1 MDNPL
6 TIHNIK
12 SSYYDLDKLNIDD
25 ESNEEYEYTCVHINI
40 QSLPAKFKKIK
51 YLISEFQE
59 QNIDIDFI
67 LLCETFLTD
76 NIAQQFN
83 IPGYNL
89 LSRNRNQNFD
99 YLKVN
104 SLKNTQYLLCT
115 FLNNGL
121 VPTITLPTRI
131 ATTGNTIKTVRT
143 LIDNLYIFSKHNPI
157 LKSGILYA
165 DFSDHLPILM
175 FVGKKKRKKKNK
187 PLVIKKRFFSPEILQ
202 NISNE
207 LQGTNWECIIN
218 LDTNK
223 AYEHFTTIIKNCIE
237 KYSPEKTI
245 EIPAKRIIRDPWMT
259 SGLIRSSKVM
269 DQLYKKRLGK
279 DKSHRSYIK
288 YTKYR
293 NMFNRI
299 KRTQKQNY
307 FNEQFS
313 KFRHNALR

>member
-1 MDNPL
+1 MTDQNVDMFAPDVSPILSNYLGQYLREDNLMDNPL

-40 QSLPAKFKKIK
+40 QSLPAKFEKLK

-89 LSRNRNQNFD
+89 LSRNRNTKRGGVAIFINNKHNYQSREDLEIFVSGEFESIFVEIQEKDGNRGTIVGEIYRVPNTSEITSINRYENITKKLSDMPQNVIIGTDQNFD

-104 SLKNTQYLLCT
+104 SHKNTQDLLCT

-131 ATTGNTIKTVRT
+131 ATTGNTNKTVRT
-143 LIDNLYIFSKHNPI
+143 LIDNIYISSKHNPI
-157 LKSGILYA
+157 LKSGIY
-165 DFSDHLPILM
+165 
-175 FVGKKKRKKKNK
+175 
-187 PLVIKKRFFSPEILQ
+187 
-202 NISNE
+202 
-207 LQGTNWECIIN
+207 
-218 LDTNK
+218 
-223 AYEHFTTIIKNCIE
+223 
-237 KYSPEKTI
+237 
-245 EIPAKRIIRDPWMT
+245 
-259 SGLIRSSKVM
+259 LIC
-269 DQLYKKRLGK
+269 
-279 DKSHRSYIK
+279 
-288 YTKYR
+288 
-293 NMFNRI
+293 
-299 KRTQKQNY
+299 
-307 FNEQFS
+307 
-313 KFRHNALR
+313 